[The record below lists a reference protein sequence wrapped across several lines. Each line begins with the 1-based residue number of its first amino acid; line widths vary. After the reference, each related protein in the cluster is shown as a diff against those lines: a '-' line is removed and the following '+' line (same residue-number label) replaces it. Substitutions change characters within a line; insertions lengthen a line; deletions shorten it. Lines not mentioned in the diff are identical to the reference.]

1 MKCGMSRAFSAGV
14 GYWVAQH
21 PIPNTTTLFTDRCD
35 TAGDLVNRGC
45 GGRPP
50 ETFVFAP
57 GSGGFAARTRCKTKC
72 FLEGFALQT
81 SHLSKPAVS
90 RVLIQNIIP
99 WGGLGAA
106 KPPPDLHQK
115 MPDQYTDQ

>member
-1 MKCGMSRAFSAGV
+1 MNEGFMSGSLPDLASVSGDSARWED
-14 GYWVAQH
+14 WVWA
-21 PIPNTTTLFTDRCD
+21 D
-35 TAGDLVNRGC
+35 TAGKLASWGC
-45 GGRPP
+45 GGRWPP
-50 ETFVFAP
+50 RRFFVAP

-106 KPPPDLHQK
+106 KPPPNPHQK
-115 MPDQYTDQ
+115 MPDQYTVQ